1 MSIAYNTLNSLVPI
15 TQFNKGQASKIFDRL
30 TNEKQL
36 IVLKNNVPAAVI
48 LSPEEYIRLSEMAE
62 DHYLALEAQNRM
74 AKSSETVSFDDVM
87 KNAGIT
93 QADLDG
99 SVKKQVL
106 KGIQKVSQNPLPDF
120 QGGYG
125 KPLGN
130 LGGTNLSGLMKIKFR
145 KIGIRVVYKVEIVGN
160 VMKIII
166 ISARSDNQVYLEAEV
181 RRTKHG
187 L

>member
-1 MSIAYNTLNSLVPI
+1 MTWNIEFLKEAEKDLN
-15 TQFNKGQASKIFDRL
+15 
-30 TNEKQL
+30 
-36 IVLKNNVPAAVI
+36 
-48 LSPEEYIRLSEMAE
+48 
-62 DHYLALEAQNRM
+62 
-74 AKSSETVSFDDVM
+74 
-87 KNAGIT
+87 
-93 QADLDG
+93 DLDG

-120 QGGYG
+120 QGGY
-125 KPLGN
+125 GN

>member
-87 KNAGIT
+87 KKLESLRLTLTT
-93 QADLDG
+93 QRSRISNDLEHRI
-99 SVKKQVL
+99 L
-106 KGIQKVSQNPLPDF
+106 
-120 QGGYG
+120 
-125 KPLGN
+125 
-130 LGGTNLSGLMKIKFR
+130 
-145 KIGIRVVYKVEIVGN
+145 E
-160 VMKIII
+160 
-166 ISARSDNQVYLEAEV
+166 RS
-181 RRTKHG
+181 
-187 L
+187 

>member
-1 MSIAYNTLNSLVPI
+1 MTWNIEFLKEAEKDLN
-15 TQFNKGQASKIFDRL
+15 
-30 TNEKQL
+30 
-36 IVLKNNVPAAVI
+36 
-48 LSPEEYIRLSEMAE
+48 
-62 DHYLALEAQNRM
+62 
-74 AKSSETVSFDDVM
+74 
-87 KNAGIT
+87 
-93 QADLDG
+93 DLDG

-130 LGGTNLSGLMKIKFR
+130 LGVTNLSGLMKIKFR

>member
-1 MSIAYNTLNSLVPI
+1 MTWNIEFLKEAEKDLN
-15 TQFNKGQASKIFDRL
+15 
-30 TNEKQL
+30 
-36 IVLKNNVPAAVI
+36 
-48 LSPEEYIRLSEMAE
+48 
-62 DHYLALEAQNRM
+62 
-74 AKSSETVSFDDVM
+74 
-87 KNAGIT
+87 
-93 QADLDG
+93 DLDG

-130 LGGTNLSGLMKIKFR
+130 HGGTNLSGLIKFR